1 MATPHV
7 SGVAA
12 LVWRQHQACTNQRVR
27 EALTSTALDL
37 GVAGR
42 DNAYGFGLVQ
52 ASDANAAL
60 ASFNCGDGSSN
71 PGESPGSCKLLIPC
85 KNRFMDRSVHP
96 PVTVDNLG
104 NTKID
109 RHRHQ

>member
-12 LVWRQHQACTNQRVR
+12 LVWRQHQACTNPRVR

-71 PGESPGSCKLLIPC
+71 PGESPGSCKLLPIGASCSNDAACCSNKC
-85 KNRFMDRSVHP
+85 KGPRGAK
-96 PVTVDNLG
+96 TC
-104 NTKID
+104 K
-109 RHRHQ
+109 